1 MPAHYTDDYIE
12 QAFYVWY
19 DSNKCGSHKLVN
31 LLPKTED
38 GNSPARMVIER
49 WIHEKGWIERADALD
64 AEISRKLDDEVI
76 NKRMEMYKEHAEV
89 GEMLIAK
96 GKKYLEENGITQAP
110 DAIRAI
116 TSGVD
121 IRVASVG
128 KAEAW
133 QKISTMTN
141 EQLDKELYRLTG
153 KTQKKENEFDIEV
166 EAEDIIEDADTV
178 SDIPE

>member
-12 QAFYVWY
+12 QAFYIWH
-19 DSNKCGSHKLVN
+19 DNNKCGSHKLVN
-31 LLPKTED
+31 LLPKTAE

-49 WIHEKGWIERADALD
+49 WMHEKGWIERADALD
-64 AEISRKLDDEVI
+64 AEVSRKLDEEVI
-76 NKRMEMYKEHAEV
+76 NKRMEMYKEHAQV

-121 IRVASVG
+121 IRVNSVG

-141 EQLDKELYRLTG
+141 EQLEKELLRLTG
-153 KTQKKENEFDIEV
+153 KTPKGGSEFTVD
-166 EAEDIIEDADTV
+166 AEDVEEIVDT
-178 SDIPE
+178 SDSTETE